1 MFTPLSSIVHNEN
14 QNYNSLNQNI
24 SDKTANNMPN
34 GLMRVSEPQ
43 NPKNI
48 ANKLNN
54 QQLKQIYTAK
64 LSPSVGSLT
73 ESFIK
78 AKSIS
83 SPVYRHNEAV
93 SKYEAISM
101 GPLMLKQLK
110 KNLDMVI

>member
-14 QNYNSLNQNI
+14 QNNNSLSQNI

-43 NPKNI
+43 NSKNI

-78 AKSIS
+78 AKINYLFSMTPLREFAS
-83 SPVYRHNEAV
+83 SLEKARGL
-93 SKYEAISM
+93 SQI
-101 GPLMLKQLK
+101 
-110 KNLDMVI
+110 I

>member
-14 QNYNSLNQNI
+14 QNFTSYNSNI

-34 GLMRVSEPQ
+34 GLMRVAEPQ
-43 NPKNI
+43 NMKNI
-48 ANKLNN
+48 ANRLNN

-64 LSPSVGSLT
+64 LSPSSGSLT

-78 AKSIS
+78 AKSIL
-83 SPVYRHNEAV
+83 SPVYRYNEAA

-101 GPLMLKQLK
+101 GPLLLKQLK

>member
-1 MFTPLSSIVHNEN
+1 MFTPLSSIVHSEN
-14 QNYNSLNQNI
+14 QNYHSHNSNI

-43 NPKNI
+43 NMKNI
-48 ANKLNN
+48 ANRLNN

-64 LSPSVGSLT
+64 LAPSSGSLT
-73 ESFIK
+73 ESFLK

-83 SPVYRHNEAV
+83 SPVNRYNEAAT
-93 SKYEAISM
+93 KYEAISM
-101 GPLMLKQLK
+101 GPLLLKQLK